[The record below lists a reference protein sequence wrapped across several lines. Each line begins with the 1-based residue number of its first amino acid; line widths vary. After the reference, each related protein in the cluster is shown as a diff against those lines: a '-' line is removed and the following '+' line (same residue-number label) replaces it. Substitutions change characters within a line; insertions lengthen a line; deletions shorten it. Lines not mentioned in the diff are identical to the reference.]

1 MEKNSADSPL
11 DQAIEQYKRDLMAVY
26 RRSRTLERPDG
37 RSSEQQPTPSAPA
50 QPPKDPP
57 APTHGPDL
65 SGQEPEKAADAPL
78 PEPED
83 PDEPPENSGTP
94 KDAIGCD
101 EAKYLTAAGE
111 FLRQLL
117 DQRKPG
123 RTPAPDTAE
132 PETPSPTLREEF
144 GEPPENSGTPKDAI
158 GCDEA
163 KYLTAAGEFL
173 RQLLDQRKPE
183 HTPAPDTAEPETPS
197 PTLREEF
204 GEPPENSGTPKD
216 AIGCDEAK
224 YLAAAGEFLRQL
236 LDQRKPEHTPAPD
249 TAEPETPSPTLREES
264 GEPPENSG
272 TPKDAIGCDEAKY
285 LAAAGDFLRQL
296 LDQDRKP
303 TPPTGNT
310 HHTTNDENF
319 QPSSAIKEEYEQFQL
334 ENPASGTIKTQVFTA
349 RGAYPV
355 EQAQVDLYKVFPE
368 GDYLISRQYTD
379 RSGQVN
385 PVTVP
390 VYQRSLSESPGDSTP
405 YVSYRIAVT
414 HPGFADAVIEQV
426 PVFEGVTS
434 LQSVNLI
441 PMAAT
446 PSAPDDST
454 ESN

>member
-26 RRSRTLERPDG
+26 RRSRTLERPDR

-50 QPPKDPP
+50 QPPEDPP

-132 PETPSPTLREEF
+132 PETPSPTLREES
-144 GEPPENSGTPKDAI
+144 GKPPENSGTP
-158 GCDEA
+158 
-163 KYLTAAGEFL
+163 
-173 RQLLDQRKPE
+173 R
-183 HTPAPDTAEPETPS
+183 
-197 PTLREEF
+197 
-204 GEPPENSGTPKD
+204 D

-236 LDQRKPEHTPAPD
+236 LDQRKPGRTPAPD

-285 LAAAGDFLRQL
+285 LAAAGEFLRQL
-296 LDQDRKP
+296 LDQDSKP
-303 TPPTGNT
+303 TPSTGNT

-379 RSGQVN
+379 RSGQVD

>member
-26 RRSRTLERPDG
+26 RRSRTLERLDR
-37 RSSEQQPTPSAPA
+37 RSSEQQPTLSAPA

-83 PDEPPENSGTP
+83 PD
-94 KDAIGCD
+94 
-101 EAKYLTAAGE
+101 
-111 FLRQLL
+111 
-117 DQRKPG
+117 
-123 RTPAPDTAE
+123 
-132 PETPSPTLREEF
+132 
-144 GEPPENSGTPKDAI
+144 
-158 GCDEA
+158 
-163 KYLTAAGEFL
+163 
-173 RQLLDQRKPE
+173 
-183 HTPAPDTAEPETPS
+183 
-197 PTLREEF
+197 
-204 GEPPENSGTPKD
+204 EPPENSGTPKD

-264 GEPPENSG
+264 GEPPENFG

-285 LAAAGDFLRQL
+285 LAAAGEFLRQLLDQRKPEHTPAPDTAEPETPSPTLREESGEPPENFGTPKDAIGCDEAKYLAAAGEFLRQL

-379 RSGQVN
+379 RSGQVD

>member
-26 RRSRTLERPDG
+26 RRSRTLERLDR
-37 RSSEQQPTPSAPA
+37 RSSEQQPTLSAPA
-50 QPPKDPP
+50 QPPEDPP

-78 PEPED
+78 PEPEN
-83 PDEPPENSGTP
+83 PDEPPGNSGTP

-132 PETPSPTLREEF
+132 PETPSPTLREE
-144 GEPPENSGTPKDAI
+144 S
-158 GCDEA
+158 
-163 KYLTAAGEFL
+163 
-173 RQLLDQRKPE
+173 
-183 HTPAPDTAEPETPS
+183 
-197 PTLREEF
+197 

-272 TPKDAIGCDEAKY
+272 TPRDAIGCDEAKY
-285 LAAAGDFLRQL
+285 LAAAGEFLRQL
-296 LDQDRKP
+296 LDQDSKP
-303 TPPTGNT
+303 TPSTGNT

-349 RGAYPV
+349 RGTYPV
-355 EQAQVDLYKVFPE
+355 EQAQVDLYKVFPD

-414 HPGFADAVIEQV
+414 HPGFADVVIEQV

>member
-26 RRSRTLERPDG
+26 RRSRTLERPDR

-50 QPPKDPP
+50 QPPEDPP

-83 PDEPPENSGTP
+83 PDEPPENFGTP
-94 KDAIGCD
+94 RDAIGCD
-101 EAKYLTAAGE
+101 EAKYLA
-111 FLRQLL
+111 
-117 DQRKPG
+117 
-123 RTPAPDTAE
+123 
-132 PETPSPTLREEF
+132 
-144 GEPPENSGTPKDAI
+144 
-158 GCDEA
+158 
-163 KYLTAAGEFL
+163 AAGEFL

-224 YLAAAGEFLRQL
+224 YLAAAREFLHQL
-236 LDQRKPEHTPAPD
+236 LDQRKSGRTPAPD

-264 GEPPENSG
+264 GKPPENSG

-285 LAAAGDFLRQL
+285 LTAAGEFLRQL
-296 LDQDRKP
+296 LDQDSKP

-454 ESN
+454 KSN

>member
-26 RRSRTLERPDG
+26 RRSRTLERPAG

-50 QPPKDPP
+50 QPPEDPP
-57 APTHGPDL
+57 APTHDPDL

-101 EAKYLTAAGE
+101 EAKYLT
-111 FLRQLL
+111 
-117 DQRKPG
+117 
-123 RTPAPDTAE
+123 
-132 PETPSPTLREEF
+132 
-144 GEPPENSGTPKDAI
+144 
-158 GCDEA
+158 
-163 KYLTAAGEFL
+163 
-173 RQLLDQRKPE
+173 
-183 HTPAPDTAEPETPS
+183 
-197 PTLREEF
+197 
-204 GEPPENSGTPKD
+204 
-216 AIGCDEAK
+216 
-224 YLAAAGEFLRQL
+224 AAGEFLRQL

-285 LAAAGDFLRQL
+285 LAAAREFLRQLLDQRKPGRTPAPDTAEPETPSPTLREESGEPPENSGTPRDAIGCDEAKYLAAAGDFLRQL
-296 LDQDRKP
+296 LNQDSKP
-303 TPPTGNT
+303 TPSTGNT

>member
-26 RRSRTLERPDG
+26 RRSRTLERLDR

-50 QPPKDPP
+50 QPPEDPP

-78 PEPED
+78 PEPEN
-83 PDEPPENSGTP
+83 PDEPPGNSGTP

-132 PETPSPTLREEF
+132 PETPSPTLREE
-144 GEPPENSGTPKDAI
+144 S
-158 GCDEA
+158 
-163 KYLTAAGEFL
+163 
-173 RQLLDQRKPE
+173 
-183 HTPAPDTAEPETPS
+183 
-197 PTLREEF
+197 

-249 TAEPETPSPTLREES
+249 TAEPETPSPTLWEES
-264 GEPPENSG
+264 GKPPENSG

-285 LAAAGDFLRQL
+285 LAAAGEFLRQL

-355 EQAQVDLYKVFPE
+355 EQAQVDLYKVFPD

>member
-26 RRSRTLERPDG
+26 RRSRTLERPAG

-50 QPPKDPP
+50 QPPEDPP

-101 EAKYLTAAGE
+101 EAKYL
-111 FLRQLL
+111 
-117 DQRKPG
+117 
-123 RTPAPDTAE
+123 
-132 PETPSPTLREEF
+132 
-144 GEPPENSGTPKDAI
+144 
-158 GCDEA
+158 
-163 KYLTAAGEFL
+163 
-173 RQLLDQRKPE
+173 
-183 HTPAPDTAEPETPS
+183 
-197 PTLREEF
+197 
-204 GEPPENSGTPKD
+204 
-216 AIGCDEAK
+216 
-224 YLAAAGEFLRQL
+224 AAAGEFLRQL
-236 LDQRKPEHTPAPD
+236 LDQD
-249 TAEPETPSPTLREES
+249 S
-264 GEPPENSG
+264 
-272 TPKDAIGCDEAKY
+272 
-285 LAAAGDFLRQL
+285 
-296 LDQDRKP
+296 KP
-303 TPPTGNT
+303 TPSTGNT

-405 YVSYRIAVT
+405 YVSYRVAVT
-414 HPGFADAVIEQV
+414 HPA
-426 PVFEGVTS
+426 
-434 LQSVNLI
+434 L
-441 PMAAT
+441 PM
-446 PSAPDDST
+446 
-454 ESN
+454 

>member
-26 RRSRTLERPDG
+26 RRSRTLERLDR
-37 RSSEQQPTPSAPA
+37 RSSEQQPTLSAPA

-83 PDEPPENSGTP
+83 PDEPPEN
-94 KDAIGCD
+94 
-101 EAKYLTAAGE
+101 
-111 FLRQLL
+111 F
-117 DQRKPG
+117 
-123 RTPAPDTAE
+123 
-132 PETPSPTLREEF
+132 
-144 GEPPENSGTPKDAI
+144 
-158 GCDEA
+158 
-163 KYLTAAGEFL
+163 
-173 RQLLDQRKPE
+173 
-183 HTPAPDTAEPETPS
+183 
-197 PTLREEF
+197 
-204 GEPPENSGTPKD
+204 GTPKD

-224 YLAAAGEFLRQL
+224 YLAAAGE
-236 LDQRKPEHTPAPD
+236 
-249 TAEPETPSPTLREES
+249 
-264 GEPPENSG
+264 
-272 TPKDAIGCDEAKY
+272 
-285 LAAAGDFLRQL
+285 FLRQL

-379 RSGQVN
+379 RSGQVD

>member
-26 RRSRTLERPDG
+26 RRSRTLERLDR

-50 QPPKDPP
+50 QPPEDPP

-117 DQRKPG
+117 DQRKP
-123 RTPAPDTAE
+123 
-132 PETPSPTLREEF
+132 
-144 GEPPENSGTPKDAI
+144 
-158 GCDEA
+158 
-163 KYLTAAGEFL
+163 
-173 RQLLDQRKPE
+173 
-183 HTPAPDTAEPETPS
+183 
-197 PTLREEF
+197 
-204 GEPPENSGTPKD
+204 
-216 AIGCDEAK
+216 
-224 YLAAAGEFLRQL
+224 
-236 LDQRKPEHTPAPD
+236 EHTPAPD

-285 LAAAGDFLRQL
+285 LAAAREFLRQLLDQRKPGRTPAPDTAEPETPSPTLREESGEPPENSGTPRDAIGCDEAKYLAAAGEFLRQL

-379 RSGQVN
+379 RSGQVD

>member
-11 DQAIEQYKRDLMAVY
+11 DQAIEQYKRDLMAIY
-26 RRSRTLERPDG
+26 RRSRTLERPAG
-37 RSSEQQPTPSAPA
+37 RSSEQQPTLSAPA
-50 QPPKDPP
+50 QPPEDPP

-78 PEPED
+78 PEPEN
-83 PDEPPENSGTP
+83 PDEPPGNSGTP

-132 PETPSPTLREEF
+132 PETPSPTLREE
-144 GEPPENSGTPKDAI
+144 S
-158 GCDEA
+158 
-163 KYLTAAGEFL
+163 
-173 RQLLDQRKPE
+173 
-183 HTPAPDTAEPETPS
+183 
-197 PTLREEF
+197 

-236 LDQRKPEHTPAPD
+236 LDQD
-249 TAEPETPSPTLREES
+249 S
-264 GEPPENSG
+264 
-272 TPKDAIGCDEAKY
+272 
-285 LAAAGDFLRQL
+285 
-296 LDQDRKP
+296 KP
-303 TPPTGNT
+303 TPSTGNT

-405 YVSYRIAVT
+405 YVSYRVAVT
-414 HPGFADAVIEQV
+414 HPGFADVVIEQV

>member
-26 RRSRTLERPDG
+26 RRSRTLERPAG

-50 QPPKDPP
+50 QPPEDPP

-117 DQRKPG
+117 DQRKPEH
-123 RTPAPDTAE
+123 TPAPDTAE

-144 GEPPENSGTPKDAI
+144 GKPPENSGTPKDAI

-197 PTLREEF
+197 PTLW
-204 GEPPENSGTPKD
+204 
-216 AIGCDEAK
+216 
-224 YLAAAGEFLRQL
+224 
-236 LDQRKPEHTPAPD
+236 
-249 TAEPETPSPTLREES
+249 EES

-272 TPKDAIGCDEAKY
+272 TPRDAIGCDEAKY
-285 LAAAGDFLRQL
+285 LATAGEFLRQL
-296 LDQDRKP
+296 LDQDSKP
-303 TPPTGNT
+303 TPSTGNT

-334 ENPASGTIKTQVFTA
+334 ENPALGTIKTQVFTA

>member
-26 RRSRTLERPDG
+26 RRSRTLERLDR

-50 QPPKDPP
+50 QPPEDPP
-57 APTHGPDL
+57 APTHDPDL
-65 SGQEPEKAADAPL
+65 SRQEPEKTADAPL

-83 PDEPPENSGTP
+83 PD
-94 KDAIGCD
+94 
-101 EAKYLTAAGE
+101 
-111 FLRQLL
+111 
-117 DQRKPG
+117 
-123 RTPAPDTAE
+123 
-132 PETPSPTLREEF
+132 
-144 GEPPENSGTPKDAI
+144 
-158 GCDEA
+158 
-163 KYLTAAGEFL
+163 
-173 RQLLDQRKPE
+173 
-183 HTPAPDTAEPETPS
+183 
-197 PTLREEF
+197 
-204 GEPPENSGTPKD
+204 EPPENSGTPKD

-236 LDQRKPEHTPAPD
+236 LDQD
-249 TAEPETPSPTLREES
+249 S
-264 GEPPENSG
+264 
-272 TPKDAIGCDEAKY
+272 
-285 LAAAGDFLRQL
+285 
-296 LDQDRKP
+296 KP

-355 EQAQVDLYKVFPE
+355 EQAQVDLYKVFPD

>member
-26 RRSRTLERPDG
+26 RRSRTLERPAG

-50 QPPKDPP
+50 QPPEDPP

-101 EAKYLTAAGE
+101 EAKYL
-111 FLRQLL
+111 
-117 DQRKPG
+117 
-123 RTPAPDTAE
+123 
-132 PETPSPTLREEF
+132 
-144 GEPPENSGTPKDAI
+144 
-158 GCDEA
+158 
-163 KYLTAAGEFL
+163 
-173 RQLLDQRKPE
+173 
-183 HTPAPDTAEPETPS
+183 
-197 PTLREEF
+197 
-204 GEPPENSGTPKD
+204 
-216 AIGCDEAK
+216 
-224 YLAAAGEFLRQL
+224 AAAGEFLRQL
-236 LDQRKPEHTPAPD
+236 LDQD
-249 TAEPETPSPTLREES
+249 S
-264 GEPPENSG
+264 
-272 TPKDAIGCDEAKY
+272 
-285 LAAAGDFLRQL
+285 
-296 LDQDRKP
+296 KP
-303 TPPTGNT
+303 TPSTGNT

>member
-26 RRSRTLERPDG
+26 RRSRTLERPAG

-50 QPPKDPP
+50 QPPEDPP

-65 SGQEPEKAADAPL
+65 FGQEPEKAADAPL

-83 PDEPPENSGTP
+83 PD
-94 KDAIGCD
+94 
-101 EAKYLTAAGE
+101 
-111 FLRQLL
+111 
-117 DQRKPG
+117 
-123 RTPAPDTAE
+123 
-132 PETPSPTLREEF
+132 
-144 GEPPENSGTPKDAI
+144 
-158 GCDEA
+158 
-163 KYLTAAGEFL
+163 
-173 RQLLDQRKPE
+173 
-183 HTPAPDTAEPETPS
+183 
-197 PTLREEF
+197 
-204 GEPPENSGTPKD
+204 EPPENSGTPKD

-285 LAAAGDFLRQL
+285 LAAAGEFLHQLLDQRKPGRTPAPDTAEPETPSPTLREESGEPPENSGTPKDAIGCDEAKYLAAAGEFLRQL
-296 LDQDRKP
+296 LDQDSKP
-303 TPPTGNT
+303 TPSTGNT

>member
-26 RRSRTLERPDG
+26 RRSRTLERLDR
-37 RSSEQQPTPSAPA
+37 RSSEQQPTLSAPA
-50 QPPKDPP
+50 QPPEDPP

-78 PEPED
+78 PEPEN
-83 PDEPPENSGTP
+83 PDEPPGNSGTP

-132 PETPSPTLREEF
+132 PETPSPTLREE
-144 GEPPENSGTPKDAI
+144 S
-158 GCDEA
+158 
-163 KYLTAAGEFL
+163 
-173 RQLLDQRKPE
+173 
-183 HTPAPDTAEPETPS
+183 
-197 PTLREEF
+197 

-272 TPKDAIGCDEAKY
+272 TPRDAIGCDEAKY
-285 LAAAGDFLRQL
+285 LAAAGEFLRQL
-296 LDQDRKP
+296 LDQDSKP
-303 TPPTGNT
+303 TPSTGNT

-349 RGAYPV
+349 RGTYPV
-355 EQAQVDLYKVFPE
+355 EQAQVDLYKVFPD

>member
-26 RRSRTLERPDG
+26 RRSRTLERLDR
-37 RSSEQQPTPSAPA
+37 RSSEQQPTLSAPA

-101 EAKYLTAAGE
+101 EAKYL
-111 FLRQLL
+111 
-117 DQRKPG
+117 
-123 RTPAPDTAE
+123 
-132 PETPSPTLREEF
+132 
-144 GEPPENSGTPKDAI
+144 
-158 GCDEA
+158 
-163 KYLTAAGEFL
+163 
-173 RQLLDQRKPE
+173 
-183 HTPAPDTAEPETPS
+183 
-197 PTLREEF
+197 
-204 GEPPENSGTPKD
+204 
-216 AIGCDEAK
+216 
-224 YLAAAGEFLRQL
+224 AAAGE
-236 LDQRKPEHTPAPD
+236 
-249 TAEPETPSPTLREES
+249 
-264 GEPPENSG
+264 
-272 TPKDAIGCDEAKY
+272 
-285 LAAAGDFLRQL
+285 FLRQL

-379 RSGQVN
+379 RSGQVD

>member
-26 RRSRTLERPDG
+26 RRSRTLERLDR

-50 QPPKDPP
+50 QPPEDPP

-117 DQRKPG
+117 DQRKP
-123 RTPAPDTAE
+123 
-132 PETPSPTLREEF
+132 
-144 GEPPENSGTPKDAI
+144 
-158 GCDEA
+158 
-163 KYLTAAGEFL
+163 
-173 RQLLDQRKPE
+173 
-183 HTPAPDTAEPETPS
+183 
-197 PTLREEF
+197 
-204 GEPPENSGTPKD
+204 
-216 AIGCDEAK
+216 
-224 YLAAAGEFLRQL
+224 
-236 LDQRKPEHTPAPD
+236 EHTPAPD

-285 LAAAGDFLRQL
+285 LAAAREFLRQLLDQRKPGRTPAPDTAEPEMPSPTLREESGEPPENSGTPRDAIGCDEAKYLAAAGEFLRQL

>member
-26 RRSRTLERPDG
+26 RRSRTLERLDR

-50 QPPKDPP
+50 QPPEDPP
-57 APTHGPDL
+57 APTHDPDL

-83 PDEPPENSGTP
+83 PDEPPG
-94 KDAIGCD
+94 
-101 EAKYLTAAGE
+101 
-111 FLRQLL
+111 
-117 DQRKPG
+117 
-123 RTPAPDTAE
+123 
-132 PETPSPTLREEF
+132 
-144 GEPPENSGTPKDAI
+144 
-158 GCDEA
+158 
-163 KYLTAAGEFL
+163 
-173 RQLLDQRKPE
+173 
-183 HTPAPDTAEPETPS
+183 
-197 PTLREEF
+197 
-204 GEPPENSGTPKD
+204 NSGTPKD

-236 LDQRKPEHTPAPD
+236 LDQD
-249 TAEPETPSPTLREES
+249 S
-264 GEPPENSG
+264 
-272 TPKDAIGCDEAKY
+272 
-285 LAAAGDFLRQL
+285 
-296 LDQDRKP
+296 KP
-303 TPPTGNT
+303 TPSTGNT

-355 EQAQVDLYKVFPE
+355 EQAQVDLYKVFPD

>member
-26 RRSRTLERPDG
+26 RRSRTLERPDR

-50 QPPKDPP
+50 QPPEDPP
-57 APTHGPDL
+57 APTHDPDL

-101 EAKYLTAAGE
+101 EAKYLAAAGE

-117 DQRKPG
+117 DQRKSG
-123 RTPAPDTAE
+123 R
-132 PETPSPTLREEF
+132 
-144 GEPPENSGTPKDAI
+144 
-158 GCDEA
+158 
-163 KYLTAAGEFL
+163 
-173 RQLLDQRKPE
+173 
-183 HTPAPDTAEPETPS
+183 TPAPDTAEPETPS

-272 TPKDAIGCDEAKY
+272 TPRDAIGCDEAKY
-285 LAAAGDFLRQL
+285 LAAAGEFLRQL

-303 TPPTGNT
+303 TPSTGNT

-355 EQAQVDLYKVFPE
+355 EQAQVDLYKVFPD

>member
-26 RRSRTLERPDG
+26 RRSRTLERPDR

-50 QPPKDPP
+50 QLPEDPP

-83 PDEPPENSGTP
+83 PD
-94 KDAIGCD
+94 
-101 EAKYLTAAGE
+101 
-111 FLRQLL
+111 
-117 DQRKPG
+117 
-123 RTPAPDTAE
+123 
-132 PETPSPTLREEF
+132 
-144 GEPPENSGTPKDAI
+144 
-158 GCDEA
+158 
-163 KYLTAAGEFL
+163 
-173 RQLLDQRKPE
+173 
-183 HTPAPDTAEPETPS
+183 
-197 PTLREEF
+197 
-204 GEPPENSGTPKD
+204 EPPENSGTPKD

-264 GEPPENSG
+264 GKPPENSG

-285 LAAAGDFLRQL
+285 LAAAGEFLRQLLDQRKPERTPAPDTAEPETPSPTLREESGEPPENSGTPRDAIGCDEAKYLAAAGEFLRQL
-296 LDQDRKP
+296 LDQDSKP
-303 TPPTGNT
+303 TPSTGNT

-446 PSAPDDST
+446 PSAHDDST

>member
-26 RRSRTLERPDG
+26 RRSRTLERLDR
-37 RSSEQQPTPSAPA
+37 RSSEQQPTLSAPA
-50 QPPKDPP
+50 QPPEDPP

-78 PEPED
+78 PEPEN
-83 PDEPPENSGTP
+83 PDEPPGNSGTP

-132 PETPSPTLREEF
+132 PETPSPTLREE
-144 GEPPENSGTPKDAI
+144 S
-158 GCDEA
+158 
-163 KYLTAAGEFL
+163 
-173 RQLLDQRKPE
+173 
-183 HTPAPDTAEPETPS
+183 
-197 PTLREEF
+197 

-272 TPKDAIGCDEAKY
+272 TPRDAIGCDEAKY
-285 LAAAGDFLRQL
+285 LAAAGEFLRQL
-296 LDQDRKP
+296 LDQDSKP
-303 TPPTGNT
+303 TPSTGNT

-349 RGAYPV
+349 WGTYPV
-355 EQAQVDLYKVFPE
+355 EQAQVDLYKVFPD

>member
-26 RRSRTLERPDG
+26 RRSRTLERPAG

-50 QPPKDPP
+50 QLPEDPP
-57 APTHGPDL
+57 APTHDPDL

-83 PDEPPENSGTP
+83 PDEPPG
-94 KDAIGCD
+94 
-101 EAKYLTAAGE
+101 
-111 FLRQLL
+111 
-117 DQRKPG
+117 
-123 RTPAPDTAE
+123 
-132 PETPSPTLREEF
+132 
-144 GEPPENSGTPKDAI
+144 
-158 GCDEA
+158 
-163 KYLTAAGEFL
+163 
-173 RQLLDQRKPE
+173 
-183 HTPAPDTAEPETPS
+183 
-197 PTLREEF
+197 
-204 GEPPENSGTPKD
+204 NSGTPKD

-272 TPKDAIGCDEAKY
+272 TPRDAIGCDEAKY
-285 LAAAGDFLRQL
+285 LAAAGEFLRQLLDQRKPGRTPAPDTAEPETPSPTLREESGKPPENSGTPRDAIGCDEAKYLAAAGEFLRQL
-296 LDQDRKP
+296 LDQDSKP
-303 TPPTGNT
+303 TPSTGNT

>member
-11 DQAIEQYKRDLMAVY
+11 DQAIEQYKRDLMAAY
-26 RRSRTLERPDG
+26 RRSRTLERPAG

-50 QPPKDPP
+50 QPPEDPP
-57 APTHGPDL
+57 APTHDPDL

-101 EAKYLTAAGE
+101 EAKYLT
-111 FLRQLL
+111 
-117 DQRKPG
+117 
-123 RTPAPDTAE
+123 
-132 PETPSPTLREEF
+132 
-144 GEPPENSGTPKDAI
+144 
-158 GCDEA
+158 
-163 KYLTAAGEFL
+163 
-173 RQLLDQRKPE
+173 
-183 HTPAPDTAEPETPS
+183 
-197 PTLREEF
+197 
-204 GEPPENSGTPKD
+204 
-216 AIGCDEAK
+216 
-224 YLAAAGEFLRQL
+224 AAGEFLRQL

-285 LAAAGDFLRQL
+285 LAAAREFLRQLLDQRKPGRTPAPDTAEPETPSPTLREESGEPPENSGTPRDAIGCDEAKYLAAAGDFLRQL
-296 LDQDRKP
+296 LNQDSKP
-303 TPPTGNT
+303 TPSTGNT

>member
-26 RRSRTLERPDG
+26 RRSRTLERLDR
-37 RSSEQQPTPSAPA
+37 RSSEQQPTLSAPA
-50 QPPKDPP
+50 QPPEDPP

-78 PEPED
+78 PEPEN
-83 PDEPPENSGTP
+83 PDEPPGNSGTP

-132 PETPSPTLREEF
+132 PETPSPTLREE
-144 GEPPENSGTPKDAI
+144 S
-158 GCDEA
+158 
-163 KYLTAAGEFL
+163 
-173 RQLLDQRKPE
+173 
-183 HTPAPDTAEPETPS
+183 
-197 PTLREEF
+197 

-249 TAEPETPSPTLREES
+249 TAEPETPSPTLWEES
-264 GEPPENSG
+264 GKPPENSG

-285 LAAAGDFLRQL
+285 LAAAGEFLRQL

-355 EQAQVDLYKVFPE
+355 EQAQVDLYKVFPD

>member
-1 MEKNSADSPL
+1 MPL
-11 DQAIEQYKRDLMAVY
+11 
-26 RRSRTLERPDG
+26 
-37 RSSEQQPTPSAPA
+37 
-50 QPPKDPP
+50 
-57 APTHGPDL
+57 
-65 SGQEPEKAADAPL
+65 
-78 PEPED
+78 
-83 PDEPPENSGTP
+83 
-94 KDAIGCD
+94 
-101 EAKYLTAAGE
+101 
-111 FLRQLL
+111 
-117 DQRKPG
+117 
-123 RTPAPDTAE
+123 
-132 PETPSPTLREEF
+132 
-144 GEPPENSGTPKDAI
+144 
-158 GCDEA
+158 
-163 KYLTAAGEFL
+163 
-173 RQLLDQRKPE
+173 
-183 HTPAPDTAEPETPS
+183 
-197 PTLREEF
+197 
-204 GEPPENSGTPKD
+204 
-216 AIGCDEAK
+216 AK

-236 LDQRKPEHTPAPD
+236 LDQD
-249 TAEPETPSPTLREES
+249 S
-264 GEPPENSG
+264 
-272 TPKDAIGCDEAKY
+272 
-285 LAAAGDFLRQL
+285 
-296 LDQDRKP
+296 KP
-303 TPPTGNT
+303 TPSTGNT

-454 ESN
+454 EPN

>member
-26 RRSRTLERPDG
+26 RRSRTLERPDR

-50 QPPKDPP
+50 QPPEDPP

-83 PDEPPENSGTP
+83 PDEPPENFGTPRDAIGCDEAKYLAAAREFLHQLLDQRKSGRTPAPDTAEPETPSPTLREESSKPPENSGTP

-101 EAKYLTAAGE
+101 EAKYLAAAGE

-132 PETPSPTLREEF
+132 PETPSPTLREE
-144 GEPPENSGTPKDAI
+144 SGK
-158 GCDEA
+158 
-163 KYLTAAGEFL
+163 
-173 RQLLDQRKPE
+173 
-183 HTPAPDTAEPETPS
+183 
-197 PTLREEF
+197 
-204 GEPPENSGTPKD
+204 PPENSGTPKD

-236 LDQRKPEHTPAPD
+236 LDQD
-249 TAEPETPSPTLREES
+249 S
-264 GEPPENSG
+264 
-272 TPKDAIGCDEAKY
+272 
-285 LAAAGDFLRQL
+285 
-296 LDQDRKP
+296 KP

-368 GDYLISRQYTD
+368 GDYLIIRQYTD
-379 RSGQVN
+379 RSGQVD

>member
-26 RRSRTLERPDG
+26 RRSRTLERPDR

-50 QPPKDPP
+50 QPPEDPP

-101 EAKYLTAAGE
+101 EAKYL
-111 FLRQLL
+111 
-117 DQRKPG
+117 
-123 RTPAPDTAE
+123 
-132 PETPSPTLREEF
+132 
-144 GEPPENSGTPKDAI
+144 
-158 GCDEA
+158 
-163 KYLTAAGEFL
+163 
-173 RQLLDQRKPE
+173 
-183 HTPAPDTAEPETPS
+183 
-197 PTLREEF
+197 
-204 GEPPENSGTPKD
+204 
-216 AIGCDEAK
+216 
-224 YLAAAGEFLRQL
+224 AAA
-236 LDQRKPEHTPAPD
+236 
-249 TAEPETPSPTLREES
+249 RE
-264 GEPPENSG
+264 
-272 TPKDAIGCDEAKY
+272 
-285 LAAAGDFLRQL
+285 FLRQL

-405 YVSYRIAVT
+405 YVSYRVAVT

>member
-26 RRSRTLERPDG
+26 RRSRTLERLDR

-50 QPPKDPP
+50 QPPEDPP
-57 APTHGPDL
+57 APTHDPDL

-101 EAKYLTAAGE
+101 EAKYL
-111 FLRQLL
+111 
-117 DQRKPG
+117 
-123 RTPAPDTAE
+123 
-132 PETPSPTLREEF
+132 
-144 GEPPENSGTPKDAI
+144 
-158 GCDEA
+158 
-163 KYLTAAGEFL
+163 
-173 RQLLDQRKPE
+173 
-183 HTPAPDTAEPETPS
+183 
-197 PTLREEF
+197 
-204 GEPPENSGTPKD
+204 
-216 AIGCDEAK
+216 
-224 YLAAAGEFLRQL
+224 AAAGEFLRQL
-236 LDQRKPEHTPAPD
+236 LDQRKSGRTPAPD

-285 LAAAGDFLRQL
+285 LAAAGEFLRQLLDQRKPGRTPAPDTAEPETPSPTLREESGEPPENSGTPKDAIGCDEAKYLAAAGEFLRQL
-296 LDQDRKP
+296 LDQDSKP

-355 EQAQVDLYKVFPE
+355 EQAQVDLYKVFPD

-405 YVSYRIAVT
+405 YVSYRVAVT

>member
-26 RRSRTLERPDG
+26 RRSRTLERPAG

-50 QPPKDPP
+50 QLPEDPP

-101 EAKYLTAAGE
+101 EAKYL
-111 FLRQLL
+111 
-117 DQRKPG
+117 
-123 RTPAPDTAE
+123 
-132 PETPSPTLREEF
+132 
-144 GEPPENSGTPKDAI
+144 
-158 GCDEA
+158 
-163 KYLTAAGEFL
+163 
-173 RQLLDQRKPE
+173 
-183 HTPAPDTAEPETPS
+183 
-197 PTLREEF
+197 
-204 GEPPENSGTPKD
+204 
-216 AIGCDEAK
+216 
-224 YLAAAGEFLRQL
+224 AAAGEFLRQL
-236 LDQRKPEHTPAPD
+236 LDQ
-249 TAEPETPSPTLREES
+249 
-264 GEPPENSG
+264 
-272 TPKDAIGCDEAKY
+272 
-285 LAAAGDFLRQL
+285 
-296 LDQDRKP
+296 DRKP
-303 TPPTGNT
+303 PPPTGNT

-379 RSGQVN
+379 RSGQVD

>member
-26 RRSRTLERPDG
+26 RRSRTLERPAG

-50 QPPKDPP
+50 QLPEDPP

-78 PEPED
+78 PEPEN
-83 PDEPPENSGTP
+83 PDEPPG
-94 KDAIGCD
+94 
-101 EAKYLTAAGE
+101 
-111 FLRQLL
+111 
-117 DQRKPG
+117 
-123 RTPAPDTAE
+123 
-132 PETPSPTLREEF
+132 
-144 GEPPENSGTPKDAI
+144 
-158 GCDEA
+158 
-163 KYLTAAGEFL
+163 
-173 RQLLDQRKPE
+173 
-183 HTPAPDTAEPETPS
+183 
-197 PTLREEF
+197 
-204 GEPPENSGTPKD
+204 NSGTPKD

-236 LDQRKPEHTPAPD
+236 LDQ
-249 TAEPETPSPTLREES
+249 
-264 GEPPENSG
+264 
-272 TPKDAIGCDEAKY
+272 
-285 LAAAGDFLRQL
+285 
-296 LDQDRKP
+296 DRKP
-303 TPPTGNT
+303 PPPTGNT

-379 RSGQVN
+379 RSGQVD